1 MKTLP
6 IAVEQRHAQRSFE
19 LLDPRCDARRHPMQ
33 LTRGFDDATFIDDA
47 FGPFSQTENADHI
60 TKVAIFF

>member
-1 MKTLP
+1 
-6 IAVEQRHAQRSFE
+6 
-19 LLDPRCDARRHPMQ
+19 MQ